1 MVFGMKR
8 VFFKLIDDVILNEFF
23 LYDLVIEKLVNFV
36 CVVSCKIMYVRNS
49 IFNIKVILNG

>member
-1 MVFGMKR
+1 MKR
-8 VFFKLIDDVILNEFF
+8 VFFKLIDDVILIEFF